1 MRFSVQTW
9 FYLLTDKHTF
19 CTWTHESS
27 VLSWSGS
34 NTVRLFKL
42 MVKSLK
48 THQWCNDM
56 DVCMELIMS
65 TKLKETWHTKFL
77 QELKCFSTD
86 SYYLCVLQSLSR
98 LCVSV
103 TITKCFC
110 LWQAEVFILTSVEW
124 TAPVRFCSVVCH
136 PSTPTGC
143 VLSPSPHSTAG
154 QLLVRPRSSS
164 INYIIRRDDS
174 YTYVLSTQQNDVFPP
189 EGSEELEVSLF

>member
-42 MVKSLK
+42 MVNSLK

-103 TITKCFC
+103 RITKSVFVSDRLRSLFWLPLNGQLRYGFAPLFVIHQHPLAAFWVRHLTALLDSC
-110 LWQAEVFILTSVEW
+110 LWGREVPALIT
-124 TAPVRFCSVVCH
+124 
-136 PSTPTGC
+136 
-143 VLSPSPHSTAG
+143 
-154 QLLVRPRSSS
+154 
-164 INYIIRRDDS
+164 
-174 YTYVLSTQQNDVFPP
+174 
-189 EGSEELEVSLF
+189 

>member
-42 MVKSLK
+42 MVNSLK

-65 TKLKETWHTKFL
+65 TKLQETWHTRAKMF
-77 QELKCFSTD
+77 QH
-86 SYYLCVLQSLSR
+86 
-98 LCVSV
+98 
-103 TITKCFC
+103 
-110 LWQAEVFILTSVEW
+110 W
-124 TAPVRFCSVVCH
+124 
-136 PSTPTGC
+136 
-143 VLSPSPHSTAG
+143 
-154 QLLVRPRSSS
+154 QLLSLCFTVFVSSLCQCYHHKVFLSLTGWGLYSDFRWMDSSGTVLLRCLSS
-164 INYIIRRDDS
+164 INTHRLRFES
-174 YTYVLSTQQNDVFPP
+174 VTSQHCWTAACEAEKFQH
-189 EGSEELEVSLF
+189 

>member
-42 MVKSLK
+42 MVNSLK

-65 TKLKETWHTKFL
+65 TKLKETWHTRAKMFQHWQLLSLCFTVFVSSLCQCYHHKVFL
-77 QELKCFSTD
+77 SLTGWGLYSD
-86 SYYLCVLQSLSR
+86 SKTPLDG
-98 LCVSV
+98 
-103 TITKCFC
+103 CFC
-110 LWQAEVFILTSVEW
+110 
-124 TAPVRFCSVVCH
+124 C
-136 PSTPTGC
+136 
-143 VLSPSPHSTAG
+143 G
-154 QLLVRPRSSS
+154 QLRYGFAPLFVIHQHPPAAFWVRHLTALL
-164 INYIIRRDDS
+164 DS
-174 YTYVLSTQQNDVFPP
+174 CLW
-189 EGSEELEVSLF
+189 GREVPALIT

>member
-42 MVKSLK
+42 MVNSLK

-65 TKLKETWHTKFL
+65 TKLQETWHTKFL

-110 LWQAEVFILTSVEW
+110 LWQAEVFVLTLRLHWMDV
-124 TAPVRFCSVVCH
+124 SVVD
-136 PSTPTGC
+136 SSGT
-143 VLSPSPHSTAG
+143 VL
-154 QLLVRPRSSS
+154 LRCLSS
-164 INYIIRRDDS
+164 INTHWLRFES
-174 YTYVLSTQQNDVFPP
+174 VTSQHCWTAACEAEKFQH
-189 EGSEELEVSLF
+189 

>member
-42 MVKSLK
+42 MVNSLK

-65 TKLKETWHTKFL
+65 TKLQETWHTRAKMFQHWQLLSLCFTVFVSSLCQCYHHKVFL
-77 QELKCFSTD
+77 SLTGWGLCSD
-86 SYYLCVLQSLSR
+86 SKTPLDG
-98 LCVSV
+98 
-103 TITKCFC
+103 CFC
-110 LWQAEVFILTSVEW
+110 WMDSSGT
-124 TAPVRFCSVVCH
+124 
-136 PSTPTGC
+136 
-143 VLSPSPHSTAG
+143 VL
-154 QLLVRPRSSS
+154 LRCLSS
-164 INYIIRRDDS
+164 INTHWLRFES
-174 YTYVLSTQQNDVFPP
+174 VTSQHCWTAACEAEKFQH
-189 EGSEELEVSLF
+189 